1 MTNREDIPAVE
12 GLARDQGTN
21 LGAVTV
27 SGSSVDSSAIFIR
40 REKICN
46 LKAQWAATQ
55 LIPTGPTE

>member
-21 LGAVTV
+21 LGAATV

-40 REKICN
+40 RERKYV
-46 LKAQWAATQ
+46 T
-55 LIPTGPTE
+55 